1 MMQKSEINLKNK
13 NIFSIAVIL
22 IFMLLA
28 FMLYYNRAEIFKLFS
43 NEVTPYKEDILPINN
58 IDNVTTSKNEQ
69 PSESSSAKSLINYV
83 NSFIPPIPVVPTAS
97 INFDINDYRN
107 YLLNVNLLI
116 FNFLQDQNYT
126 KQLQAIEIISLPPE
140 IKNILADLN
149 RYNNNYLLGKI
160 ASTEKIFP
168 VNYRWLEKFIKIEK
182 KSSAEKEKE
191 QLHAAILEKLEF
203 FINFFYSEKFV
214 LRHPE
219 FISGSLLIDAANLFS
234 MTF

>member
-1 MMQKSEINLKNK
+1 MQKSEINLKNK

-28 FMLYYNRAEIFKLFS
+28 FMLYYDRAEIFKLFS
-43 NEVTPYKEDILPINN
+43 SEITSYKDDAPPIND
-58 IDNVTTSKNEQ
+58 IDNVTTSNNEQ
-69 PSESSSAKSLINYV
+69 PNEPSSAKSLINYV
-83 NSFIPPIPVVPTAS
+83 NSFIPPIPAPIPAVPTAT
-97 INFDINDYRN
+97 INFEINDYRH

-149 RYNNNYLLGKI
+149 SYNNNYLLNKI
-160 ASTEKIFP
+160 ANSEKIFP
-168 VNYRWLEKFIKIEK
+168 TNYLWLEKFIKIEK

-191 QLHAAILEKLEF
+191 QLHIAILAKLEF
-203 FINFFYSEKFV
+203 FINFFYSDNFKEKF
-214 LRHPE
+214 
-219 FISGSLLIDAANLFS
+219 IK
-234 MTF
+234 